1 MGYLT
6 PFFCLPIMGGM
17 EVHLTPNQEA
27 RLNELAAT
35 TGRRTDE
42 LVQEAVDRL
51 LAYNNW
57 FKEQVQVGLDQIKR
71 GEFVED
77 EKVRARIERMF
88 QP

>member
-1 MGYLT
+1 
-6 PFFCLPIMGGM
+6 MGGM

-27 RLNELAAT
+27 QLNELAAT

>member
-1 MGYLT
+1 
-6 PFFCLPIMGGM
+6 M

-27 RLNELAAT
+27 RLNELAAA

-57 FKEQVQVGLDQIKR
+57 FKEQVQVGLDQIQR

-77 EKVRARIERMF
+77 ETVRARIERMF